1 MKKSKNLSKAIH
13 TAIVL
18 LKINQLN
25 KTNKTN

>member
-25 KTNKTN
+25 KTKNN